1 MRGAIIVALAC
12 VGAVGL
18 VGGIFLGQLMP
29 DQKLNSDLASWVQAL
44 GSILAIGAAIWIG
57 SREHTR
63 ALDLM
68 KAEDER
74 RAKAERDKRRSV
86 AKAVLREMM
95 QAVNQLAVAQRVLD
109 EAARYQ
115 KQFHPTLTTAN
126 LRYMRPFARRLWMSM
141 GNSLSA
147 LSEHA
152 LSHAVAFD
160 GTTQMLERQF
170 EVEAEGDAAGQAS
183 IYACKGLALY
193 VREYLCTIEPNL
205 LAVAED
211 AEEIGGQELEGI
223 LATLRSAR

>member
-1 MRGAIIVALAC
+1 M
-12 VGAVGL
+12 
-18 VGGIFLGQLMP
+18 VGGIFIGQLMP

-109 EAARYQ
+109 EASRYQ
-115 KQFHPTLTTAN
+115 AAGHPTLTIAN
-126 LRYMRPFARRLWMSM
+126 LRYMRPFTRRVWMAM
-141 GNSLSA
+141 GDSLSA

-170 EVEAEGDAAGQAS
+170 DAETQGNIAGQAP
-183 IYACKGLALY
+183 IHACKGLARY
-193 VREYLCTIEPNL
+193 VREYLCTIEPDL

-211 AEEIGGQELEGI
+211 AEEVGGQELEDI
-223 LATLRSAR
+223 LATLRSAK